1 MQMDKNTLAS
11 LASLD
16 DASLSAAIRMLAASA
31 GLSLGEG
38 EFAKSTL
45 DALRT
50 ALRGATDADIAKAKQ
65 IFEGFRNG
73 RK

>member
-1 MQMDKNTLAS
+1 MQMDKNTLSA
-11 LASLD
+11 LAALD

-38 EFAKSTL
+38 EFAKPTL
-45 DALRT
+45 DALRG

-65 IFEGFRNG
+65 IFEGFKNG